1 MIPMYINSKPARIF
15 SAIPKSIKLL
25 PNIIFFIMLF
35 LHKFQFVCLECSMHN
50 GIFFYLPISLY
61 ITVENS
67 DTILAPKRQT
77 ALLFLRR
84 YFSAHDTAGST
95 YHVRGRKR
103 AHGIRRGDKG
113 VQKTLPGPK
122 IAQKMV
128 AEQQRRQH
136 TAHRNTS
143 TARTSAHSR
152 TACNFFISSLS
163 LFSSRHTAR
172 MPRTAAPAK
181 PAPARCRRPGPRRS

>member
-1 MIPMYINSKPARIF
+1 
-15 SAIPKSIKLL
+15 
-25 PNIIFFIMLF
+25 
-35 LHKFQFVCLECSMHN
+35 MHN
-50 GIFFYLPISLY
+50 GISFYLPISLY
-61 ITVENS
+61 VTIENS
-67 DTILAPKRQT
+67 DTILAPKRKT

-122 IAQKMV
+122 SAQKMV

-136 TAHRNTS
+136 TAHRNTVINLRHKAGEEIVS
-143 TARTSAHSR
+143 QIRRGQHGQNQCAQQDGLQI
-152 TACNFFISSLS
+152 FFISSLS
-163 LFSSRHTAR
+163 PFFFPAHGANASNSRPGKARTSTMPTAR
-172 MPRTAAPAK
+172 ATAILNVSTPLATAMALSPMMK
-181 PAPARCRRPGPRRS
+181 

>member
-1 MIPMYINSKPARIF
+1 
-15 SAIPKSIKLL
+15 
-25 PNIIFFIMLF
+25 
-35 LHKFQFVCLECSMHN
+35 MHN
-50 GIFFYLPISLY
+50 GISFYLPISLY
-61 ITVENS
+61 VTIENS
-67 DTILAPKRQT
+67 DTILAPKRKT

-136 TAHRNTS
+136 TAHRKTVINLRHKAGEEIVS
-143 TARTSAHSR
+143 QIRRGQHGQNQCAQQDGLQ
-152 TACNFFISSLS
+152 FFHLIALP
-163 LFSSRHTAR
+163 FSSRHTAR
-172 MPRTAAPAK
+172 TPRTAAPAK
-181 PAPARCRRPGPRRS
+181 PEPARCPRPGPRRS

>member
-1 MIPMYINSKPARIF
+1 
-15 SAIPKSIKLL
+15 
-25 PNIIFFIMLF
+25 
-35 LHKFQFVCLECSMHN
+35 MHN
-50 GIFFYLPISLY
+50 GISFYLPISLY
-61 ITVENS
+61 VTIENS
-67 DTILAPKRQT
+67 DTILAPKRKT

-136 TAHRNTS
+136 TAHRNT
-143 TARTSAHSR
+143 
-152 TACNFFISSLS
+152 
-163 LFSSRHTAR
+163 
-172 MPRTAAPAK
+172 
-181 PAPARCRRPGPRRS
+181 RCV